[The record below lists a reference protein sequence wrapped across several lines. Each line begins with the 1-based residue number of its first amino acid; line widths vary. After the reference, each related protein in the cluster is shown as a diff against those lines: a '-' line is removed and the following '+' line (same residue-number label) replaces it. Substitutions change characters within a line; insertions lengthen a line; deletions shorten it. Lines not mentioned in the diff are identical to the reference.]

1 MKPVLVIIPTL
12 MTIIMGISLTM
23 LFGNPKPVASVASE
37 AVTKSGN
44 PKPVASVASEAV
56 TKSATSICKDYKKVR
71 VTSLLGCEEILD

>member
-37 AVTKSGN
+37 AVTKS
-44 PKPVASVASEAV
+44 
-56 TKSATSICKDYKKVR
+56 ATNICKDYKKVR
-71 VTSLLGCEEILD
+71 VTSLPGCEEILD